1 MFDFLFLNRG
11 IPVQNV
17 FMYIKQKKKKKKK
30 KKTWY
35 RALLR
40 YCYSVFSGE
49 IDRSNSGIC
58 YILPKMFKFTYFI
71 LFVVEILF
79 PCSYFEPV

>member
-30 KKTWY
+30 KKPGIGH
-35 RALLR
+35 
-40 YCYSVFSGE
+40 YSVIVIVS
-49 IDRSNSGIC
+49 
-58 YILPKMFKFTYFI
+58 LVAK
-71 LFVVEILF
+71 
-79 PCSYFEPV
+79 